1 MALTSHEPKI
11 NIVKSLRAAY
21 FDCYSGISG
30 DMILGALVD
39 LGVDPRKIRKAL
51 KTLDLKGY
59 KLKTSRVQ
67 RGLIA
72 GTKVQVSL
80 TKSSHHP
87 ARKYSDIKKL
97 IADSDLSSTA
107 KKNSLEIFKR
117 IAQVEAAIHD
127 TAMEKI
133 HFHEIGAVDSI
144 VDIVGGV
151 VAIESLKLDKI
162 YASPLNVGEGFVQCD
177 HGCLPVPAPATLK
190 LLQGIPVF
198 SNGIKKELTTP
209 TGAAM
214 IGFYA
219 DKFGSLPAM
228 KIVGDGYGAGDHII
242 AEMPNMLRVVLG
254 EISAESDEELVLIET
269 NIDDMNPEFYEGTM
283 ESLFKA
289 GALDVYLTPIIMK
302 KSRPANKISVL
313 SSETDRQAMT
323 EILLHETSS
332 FGVRY
337 FRIGRTVLEREM
349 KTVNISWGSVRIKIG
364 KFNGKVI
371 QISPEY
377 EDCKKIAY
385 KEKVPVKQV
394 YEEAHSQ
401 AIKLFGTIDTPL
413 L

>member
-1 MALTSHEPKI
+1 M
-11 NIVKSLRAAY
+11 KSLRAAY

-39 LGVDPRKIRKAL
+39 LGVDPGKIRKAL

-72 GTKVQVSL
+72 GTKVQVRL
-80 TKSSHHP
+80 TKTSHHP

-127 TAMEKI
+127 TTMEKI

-162 YASPLNVGEGFVQCD
+162 YASPLNVGEGFVQCA

>member
-1 MALTSHEPKI
+1 M
-11 NIVKSLRAAY
+11 KSLRAAY

-39 LGVDPRKIRKAL
+39 LGVDPGKIRKAL

-127 TAMEKI
+127 TTMEKI

-162 YASPLNVGEGFVQCD
+162 YASPLNVGEGFVQCA

-289 GALDVYLTPIIMK
+289 GALDVYLNPIIMK

>member
-39 LGVDPRKIRKAL
+39 LGVDPGKIRKAL

-127 TAMEKI
+127 TTMEKI

-162 YASPLNVGEGFVQCD
+162 YASPLNVGEGFVQCA

>member
-1 MALTSHEPKI
+1 M
-11 NIVKSLRAAY
+11 KSLRAAY

-72 GTKVQVSL
+72 GTKVQVRL

-127 TAMEKI
+127 TTMEKI

>member
-127 TAMEKI
+127 TTMEKI

-162 YASPLNVGEGFVQCD
+162 YASPLNVGEGFVQCA

>member
-1 MALTSHEPKI
+1 M
-11 NIVKSLRAAY
+11 KSLRAAY

-39 LGVDPRKIRKAL
+39 LGVDPGKIRKAL

-127 TAMEKI
+127 TTMEKI

-162 YASPLNVGEGFVQCD
+162 YASPLNVGEGFVQCA

-219 DKFGSLPAM
+219 DKFGSLPVM

-413 L
+413 LQY

>member
-1 MALTSHEPKI
+1 
-11 NIVKSLRAAY
+11 VKSLRAAY

-39 LGVDPRKIRKAL
+39 LGVDPGKIRKAL

-127 TAMEKI
+127 TTMEKI

-162 YASPLNVGEGFVQCD
+162 YASPLNVGEGFVQCA

-337 FRIGRTVLEREM
+337 FRIGRTVLEREL

-413 L
+413 LQY

>member
-1 MALTSHEPKI
+1 M
-11 NIVKSLRAAY
+11 KSLRAAY

-39 LGVDPRKIRKAL
+39 LGVDPGKIRKAL

-127 TAMEKI
+127 TTMEKI

-162 YASPLNVGEGFVQCD
+162 YASPLNVGEGFVQCA

-349 KTVNISWGSVRIKIG
+349 KTVNISWGPVRIKIG

-385 KEKVPVKQV
+385 KEKVFVKQV

-413 L
+413 LQY